1 MCLVLW
7 LKCSVVPF
15 QNLQSPHP
23 LVCLTSTEA
32 AGTREHGG
40 TGPLE
45 SMEELAKDAQSLATV
60 SGPQKPL
67 MCLSH
72 FLSSRS
78 RSTTQPSSSTSM
90 TGGQSI
96 TGGTLPQGCWCSS
109 LPCMCVMRWVAQS
122 GGKIVGSVEQR
133 ESGPSQD
140 IAQSQEE
147 YVSVGR
153 NPVPLSPSFSRP
165 YRFAFPRLTT
175 FTICQI

>member
-1 MCLVLW
+1 MPGPVAQVFR
-7 LKCSVVPF
+7 SAFPEPSE
-15 QNLQSPHP
+15 SPSAGMPDLHRG
-23 LVCLTSTEA
+23 CRNQRAWRNRST
-32 AGTREHGG
+32 GKHGG
-40 TGPLE
+40 TGKRCSEPGH
-45 SMEELAKDAQSLATV
+45 SLWAPKAPHVPIT
-60 SGPQKPL
+60 
-67 MCLSH
+67 
-72 FLSSRS
+72 FSSPRS

-140 IAQSQEE
+140 IAQPQEE